1 MLKLQLMVIW
11 CQQMTHWKNSWCW
24 ERLRAEGEES
34 IRGWEGWMATP
45 MKWTWTWANSGRW
58 WGTGRPEVL
67 QSLAQKESALLG
79 NCTTTMHQ
87 LFFLSVRLIICKI
100 WILCMVWGFY
110 GISMFLFKSLS
121 PQNIWLPG
129 FDLSLGQSSELYTS
143 TTLSKAS
150 MVAKMVKNL
159 PEMQET

>member
-1 MLKLQLMVIW
+1 
-11 CQQMTHWKNSWCW
+11 
-24 ERLRAEGEES
+24 
-34 IRGWEGWMATP
+34 
-45 MKWTWTWANSGRW
+45 
-58 WGTGRPEVL
+58 
-67 QSLAQKESALLG
+67 
-79 NCTTTMHQ
+79 
-87 LFFLSVRLIICKI
+87 
-100 WILCMVWGFY
+100 MVWGFY